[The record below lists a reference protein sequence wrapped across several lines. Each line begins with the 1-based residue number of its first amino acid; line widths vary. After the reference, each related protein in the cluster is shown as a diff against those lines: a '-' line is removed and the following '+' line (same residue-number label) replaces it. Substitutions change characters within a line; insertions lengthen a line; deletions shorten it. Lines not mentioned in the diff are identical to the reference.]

1 MRKYKYLVI
10 GISVALAFIGLRE
23 LSIHFTNAPSI
34 AFDGLMWA
42 VATASATMALVV
54 KPESWK
60 VIERMFT
67 RKVKQLLS
75 VFSADPRSTGALCSP
90 LI

>member
-1 MRKYKYLVI
+1 MCKHKYLVL

-23 LSIHFTNAPSI
+23 LSIHFTDVPSI

-42 VATASATMALVV
+42 VAAASATLALVV
-54 KPESWK
+54 QPESWK
-60 VIERMFT
+60 VVERMFT
-67 RKVKQLLS
+67 RKVKQLLNI
-75 VFSADPRSTGALCSP
+75 FSSDPRSTGALCSP